1 VGEAFNAASP
11 KALTQVE
18 AVREMARAA
27 GKKPELV
34 RVPRERIAAAGGNP
48 MGDPMYFGEYLDLP
62 PITENVSKLQ
72 RVLGVRLTA
81 FETGLR
87 ETYRWYLRKPR
98 RKADYHFEDRLIAAA
113 GVRRAV

>member
-1 VGEAFNAASP
+1 
-11 KALTQVE
+11 
-18 AVREMARAA
+18 MARAP

-34 RVPRERIAAAGGNP
+34 RVPREKIASAGGNP
-48 MGDPMYFGEYLDLP
+48 ISNPFYFGEYLDLP

-81 FETGLR
+81 FPTGLR
-87 ETYRWYLRKPR
+87 ETYRWYLRQPR
-98 RKADYHFEDRLIAAA
+98 RKPDFGFEDRLIAAA